1 MGCWLK
7 SFLDFMCYIFGGI
20 YIFLDLSPH
29 PHRQRMMA
37 MGRVGPRRH
46 IVFAFRSRY
55 KKPQILL
62 RTHGTSAPSFDVSP
76 LPSEHDRSF
85 LPYIFCGV
93 APVRPVAL
101 TPSSASVRPPPS
113 ATASSSAAFWQFKG
127 PPGVTFRS
135 PFLTSKPW
143 EKI

>member
-1 MGCWLK
+1 MRALGCWLK
-7 SFLDFMCYIFGGI
+7 SFLDFMCYIFVGI
-20 YIFLDLSPH
+20 YILAPH

-37 MGRVGPRRH
+37 GRVGPQRH

-76 LPSEHDRSF
+76 LTSEHDRSF
-85 LPYIFCGV
+85 LPYIFCRV

-101 TPSSASVRPPPS
+101 TPSSASVRPPTG

-127 PPGVTFRS
+127 PPGVTFRL

>member
-1 MGCWLK
+1 
-7 SFLDFMCYIFGGI
+7 
-20 YIFLDLSPH
+20 
-29 PHRQRMMA
+29 

-85 LPYIFCGV
+85 SFLPSLYFLRRC
-93 APVRPVAL
+93 PRP
-101 TPSSASVRPPPS
+101 PSSADPVVCVSASASERVLVR
-113 ATASSSAAFWQFKG
+113 
-127 PPGVTFRS
+127 VRR
-135 PFLTSKPW
+135 FLAV
-143 EKI
+143 